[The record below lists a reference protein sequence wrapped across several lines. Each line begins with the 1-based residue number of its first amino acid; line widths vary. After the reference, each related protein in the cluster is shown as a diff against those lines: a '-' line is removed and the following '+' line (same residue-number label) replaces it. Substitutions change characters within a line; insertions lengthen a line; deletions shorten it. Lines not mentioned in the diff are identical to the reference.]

1 MVENEPMKPRP
12 SNDPAPGTSPESDD
26 PFARLERRPGLLGR
40 LRNWFLAGILVSAPV
55 GITIWITWSLI
66 DFVDNRI
73 RPFIP
78 ARWDPDNYLPF
89 SVPGLGVL
97 LVLTVLVLI
106 GMFAAGLVGRWLMH
120 LGERVLARVPVVR
133 SIYSAAKQVMETLF
147 ADRSRAFREVVL
159 VEYPHRGTWAV
170 AFVTAQTRG
179 EVPSKLQDE
188 VISLFMPAVPNP
200 TTGFLLFVPR
210 AEVRPLDMTVEQGL
224 KLVISGGIVT
234 PEVAAAASTG
244 GKTGAGTEAVTAQP
258 EVRLQPQQAPR
269 LGLVARLRNYLL
281 AGILVTAPA
290 AITFWLV
297 AQFISFVDSRV
308 KALVPVAWQPETYL
322 PIGIPG
328 LGVVISVVALTLIGM
343 FAAGILGRWFLRTS
357 TWVFRRLPF
366 VGSLYSTLKQLVETV
381 LASRSEAFREVVLFP
396 YPRPGSWALGLVTG
410 KTEGQVQDLTEEEVI
425 NVFLPTTPNPTS
437 GFLLFVPRKKTIPL
451 TMGIEEAMKMIISG
465 GLIVPPYPDAE
476 PEDVMPAPDLVTTET
491 GPPLHLEQDR

>member
-1 MVENEPMKPRP
+1 M
-12 SNDPAPGTSPESDD
+12 
-26 PFARLERRPGLLGR
+26 LGR

-297 AQFISFVDSRV
+297 AQFIDFVDSRV
-308 KALVPVAWQPETYL
+308 TPLLPAAWRPETYL
-322 PIGIPG
+322 PIGVPG
-328 LGVVISVVALTLIGM
+328 LGVLLSLIALTLIGM
-343 FAAGILGRWFLRTS
+343 LAAGMIGRWFLRTAN
-357 TWVFRRLPF
+357 WLFRRVPF
-366 VGSLYSTLKQLVETV
+366 VGSIYLTLRQLVETV
-381 LASRSEAFREVVLFP
+381 VASRTEALGEVVLFR
-396 YPRPGSWALGLVTG
+396 YPRPGSWAIGFVTG
-410 KTEGQVQDLTEEEVI
+410 KTEGEVQELAEDELI
-425 NVFLPTTPNPTS
+425 NVFLATTPNPTS
-437 GFLLFVPRKKTIPL
+437 GFLMLVARKDMISLNMTI
-451 TMGIEEAMKMIISG
+451 EDAMKMIVSCG
-465 GLIVPPYPDAE
+465 
-476 PEDVMPAPDLVTTET
+476 LVTPASEKLQEPGREG
-491 GPPLHLEQDR
+491 GPSGEDGGELLPMAAGSKRTA